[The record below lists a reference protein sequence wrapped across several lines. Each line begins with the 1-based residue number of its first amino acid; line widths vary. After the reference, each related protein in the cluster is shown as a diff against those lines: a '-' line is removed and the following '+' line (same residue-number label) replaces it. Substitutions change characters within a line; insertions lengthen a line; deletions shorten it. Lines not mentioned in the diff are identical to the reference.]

1 MPKGSPMKFT
11 VCPFCGVV
19 SETAHDSQ
27 QACIEAL
34 QSEIERTRQVLTR
47 VGEHSLSQRPHD
59 RPPPDEDDDPEQ
71 R

>member
-1 MPKGSPMKFT
+1 MKFT

-59 RPPPDEDDDPEQ
+59 RHSPDEDDDPEQ

>member
-1 MPKGSPMKFT
+1 MKFT
-11 VCPFCGVV
+11 ACPFCGVV
-19 SETAHDSQ
+19 SDGAHDSQ

-47 VGEHSLSQRPHD
+47 AGELSLPEG
-59 RPPPDEDDDPEQ
+59 PPKRNSHGEDDDPEQ